1 MRDVERRSHEVAHNG
16 SQTKYSDKVP
26 SVFGRQV
33 EMHLTKPPR
42 KNATHFPFSYCSRA
56 APLVYSVR
64 VVYSVLH
71 HGTH

>member
-1 MRDVERRSHEVAHNG
+1 MEQRSHEVAHNG

-42 KNATHFPFSYCSRA
+42 KNARHSLFSYCARD
-56 APLVYSVR
+56 APLAYSVG
-64 VVYSVLH
+64 VVCPV
-71 HGTH
+71 